1 MSNSSD
7 DAGRTRSVRMSSV
20 KDSLKAV
27 GGPESEDPLLAEKD
41 IPSSRRLPSS
51 ISKSNLNMTFKLEIL
66 AVSSSS

>member
-1 MSNSSD
+1 
-7 DAGRTRSVRMSSV
+7 MSSV